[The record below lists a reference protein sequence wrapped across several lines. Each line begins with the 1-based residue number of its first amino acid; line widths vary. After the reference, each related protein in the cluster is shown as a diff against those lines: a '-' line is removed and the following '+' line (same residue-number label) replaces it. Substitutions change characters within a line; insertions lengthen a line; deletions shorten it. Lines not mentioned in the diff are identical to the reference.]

1 MIFFSIQLS
10 YLGAELYSILFAN
23 DNPTT
28 EKYMNMFRK
37 NHKKITDQV
46 FNTKL
51 STFSEFFTFLNQI
64 VFK

>member
-37 NHKKITDQV
+37 NHKKLTDQV
-46 FNTKL
+46 FNTQL
-51 STFSEFFTFLNQI
+51 FTFSKFFIF
-64 VFK
+64 